1 VAADPSDQRLA
12 LVCLL
17 AQTPVALPGRP
28 GVTGGAIGYCQVVS
42 LDLVRTDDSARQFCR
57 WEAVDNGVRKSRNAV
72 ENVWEVEMSPVVTVT
87 RSELEDRRRAL
98 LDELGLSLEEFEALA
113 DTRTLTGHEFD
124 VKEEL
129 DEIAFL
135 LGE

>member
-1 VAADPSDQRLA
+1 
-12 LVCLL
+12 
-17 AQTPVALPGRP
+17 
-28 GVTGGAIGYCQVVS
+28 VS

-135 LGE
+135 LVSRAVDSLH